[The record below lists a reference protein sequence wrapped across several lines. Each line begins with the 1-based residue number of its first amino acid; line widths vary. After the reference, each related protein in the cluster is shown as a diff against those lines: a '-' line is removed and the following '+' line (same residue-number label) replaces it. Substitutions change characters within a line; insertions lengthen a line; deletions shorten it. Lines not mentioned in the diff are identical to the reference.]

1 MKNNAPVRAAS
12 AAVVACYPFAVFFAI
27 KNGCGDAAVAVLLGA
42 VLLGFFLNRQKILL
56 FCGISILA
64 LSAVF
69 RRAELVKLYPVVM
82 NFTVMAIF
90 ALSLKRKPLVQIIG
104 ERMRGTTLPS
114 EGIEYARKAT
124 LAWAAFMLFLGLC
137 SLATV
142 FMQNEVWAVFNG
154 FLSYILIA
162 LMFFCE
168 HLARRKVLKNVR

>member
-1 MKNNAPVRAAS
+1 MKNNAPVRAA
-12 AAVVACYPFAVFFAI
+12 AAAAVACYPFAVFFAI
-27 KNGCGDAAVAVLLGA
+27 KNGCGGAAVAVLLGA

-56 FCGISILA
+56 FGGISILA
-64 LSAVF
+64 ISAVF

-104 ERMRGTTLPS
+104 EKMRGALPP

-168 HLARRKVLKNVR
+168 YLARRKVLKNVR